1 MTHEEKAKLYDELKV
16 KAQELAEDGYIDKL
30 ALVDMFPEL
39 KESMD
44 EMIRKLLIS
53 FVKYDM
59 PDNYSDDISKEEC
72 LAWLEKQDKK
82 KSIDDLTQQEAMDIA
97 VAKCHEWDEQK
108 PADEVEPKF
117 KAGDWV
123 VYKGDICQIVK
134 REEDCNKL
142 VTVFG
147 TEKEP
152 VNERNLSTA
161 RLWNI
166 KDAKD
171 GDVLADKFG
180 VILFRKIGNEKYAD
194 AVDYYCAGFETGGFI
209 IQKGV
214 SYWGLSKEEELR
226 PTTLEQRVRFFDTM
240 GNAGYAWD
248 AEKKELKKIEQKPQS
263 TWKPSLAQLNA
274 LSIVSKGNI
283 PDDIDEIISLYNDL
297 KKLWEE

>member
-1 MTHEEKAKLYDELKV
+1 METIEKEKALDV
-16 KAQELAEDGYIDKL
+16 VRQMVADGQVSQEVAEKY
-30 ALVDMFPEL
+30 FPEL
-39 KESMD
+39 KESED
-44 EMIRKLLIS
+44 ERIRKKLVQ
-53 FVKYDM
+53 FF
-59 PDNYSDDISKEEC
+59 KEKDEEDFEEWVPKAKV
-72 LAWLEKQDKK
+72 LAWLEAQG
-82 KSIDDLTQQEAMDIA
+82 
-97 VAKCHEWDEQK
+97 EQK
-108 PADEVEPKF
+108 SADKVKPKF
-117 KAGDWV
+117 KAGDWI

-147 TEKEP
+147 IEKEP

-263 TWKPSLAQLNA
+263 TWKPSDEQMKA
-274 LSIVSKGNI
+274 LDFYIKTYVDTEGCYGSEVL
-283 PDDIDEIISLYNDL
+283 ELYEQL
-297 KKLWEE
+297 KKLKEG